1 MSAFGGPCC
10 SVSRPYIM
18 HLFCGVVCLCCVYVA
33 VLCYTCGGLTKD
45 SQCMCLWKCLW
56 ARMCVSVCVCRIF
69 KLFNLL
75 CMCVS
80 CPFSPHP
87 FNAHTKHTHTH
98 THTHSNRWLILTEI
112 IRQQSHQH
120 GSVVIRVWT
129 QCLFS
134 SRNGRSAWRKRR
146 EMHYSP

>member
-1 MSAFGGPCC
+1 MLLGIAALHHAF
-10 SVSRPYIM
+10 
-18 HLFCGVVCLCCVYVA
+18 
-33 VLCYTCGGLTKD
+33 VLWC
-45 SQCMCLWKCLW
+45 
-56 ARMCVSVCVCRIF
+56 CVSVLRVCSGALLHMRRFNKRLPMHVPMEVFVGTYVCECVCVASS
-69 KLFNLL
+69 NYSTS
-75 CMCVS
+75 CVCVS
-80 CPFSPHP
+80 PAPFLLTPST
-87 FNAHTKHTHTH
+87 HTQNTHTH

>member
-33 VLCYTCGGLTKD
+33 VLCYTCGGLTKG
-45 SQCMCLWKCLW
+45 SQCMCLWEVFVGTYVCE
-56 ARMCVSVCVCRIF
+56 CVSHPQTIQPPVCV
-69 KLFNLL
+69 
-75 CMCVS
+75 CVS

>member
-1 MSAFGGPCC
+1 MLLGIAALHHAF
-10 SVSRPYIM
+10 
-18 HLFCGVVCLCCVYVA
+18 
-33 VLCYTCGGLTKD
+33 VLWC
-45 SQCMCLWKCLW
+45 
-56 ARMCVSVCVCRIF
+56 CVSVLRVCSGALLHMRRFNKRLPMHVPMEVFVGTYVCESCVVCRIF

-87 FNAHTKHTHTH
+87 FNAHTKHTH